1 MTSGP
6 PKICE
11 NRDPIH
17 LFMRCFHTSL
27 STVDRINEMLNRELN
42 RNRTGQNT
50 KQIAAN
56 GELQSRYLFHTT
68 EVVSPIP
75 IPLVIAG

>member
-1 MTSGP
+1 
-6 PKICE
+6 
-11 NRDPIH
+11 
-17 LFMRCFHTSL
+17 
-27 STVDRINEMLNRELN
+27 MLNLELN

-56 GELQSRYLFHTT
+56 GELQSRYVLHTT

-75 IPLVIAG
+75 IPVVIAG